1 MHDNDIHDQLQIQ
14 RLLTHYA
21 RAVDG
26 KDWELYRSLF
36 TEDAILDYSSAPL
49 GQVGSRDEIADWL
62 SQNLSFLPMTMHY
75 ITNVEA
81 DVDGD
86 TATVRA
92 QFYNPMQFPGFDEL
106 SYCGGYYH
114 HQLVRTPQGW
124 RSRALTEEN
133 VWFVN
138 PPIPPKP
145 RAARPNAF

>member
-1 MHDNDIHDQLQIQ
+1 MRDNAIQDHIQIQ
-14 RLLTHYA
+14 HLLTQYA
-21 RAVDG
+21 RAVDT
-26 KDWELYRSLF
+26 KNWELYRSLF

-49 GQVGSRDEIADWL
+49 GQEGSRDEITDWL

-81 DVDGD
+81 DVNGD

-92 QFYNPMQFPGFDEL
+92 QFYNPMQFPSFDEL
-106 SYCGGYYH
+106 SYCGGYYY
-114 HQLVRTPQGW
+114 HQLVRTPEGW

-138 PPIPPKP
+138 PPVPTTT
-145 RAARPNAF
+145 A